1 VTEEH
6 RQRMLQPDDV
16 AATVGLIC
24 TLPPNV
30 RIPERVIVP
39 ISQSFV

>member
-1 VTEEH
+1 
-6 RQRMLQPDDV
+6 
-16 AATVGLIC
+16 LIC

-30 RIPERVIVP
+30 RIPELVIVP